1 MYIKTDG
8 DYDDHAA
15 AVSSVI
21 PEKDKLPG
29 ITEEEYKIL
38 ISGDACPRLFEE
50 TMEKLCAE
58 LTDPPVRVEKYMDQL
73 KSIRDRVGIIRKE
86 IEALELH
93 ALRYRP

>member
-29 ITEEEYKIL
+29 ITEEEYGRL
-38 ISGDACPRLFEE
+38 ISGYTRPTLFKK
-50 TMEKLCAE
+50 TMKELCAE
-58 LTDPPVRVEKYMDQL
+58 LTDPPVKVEKYMTDL
-73 KSIRDRVGIIRKE
+73 KNIRDRVETLRKE
-86 IEALELH
+86 IIVLETH
-93 ALRYRP
+93 ALRYRG